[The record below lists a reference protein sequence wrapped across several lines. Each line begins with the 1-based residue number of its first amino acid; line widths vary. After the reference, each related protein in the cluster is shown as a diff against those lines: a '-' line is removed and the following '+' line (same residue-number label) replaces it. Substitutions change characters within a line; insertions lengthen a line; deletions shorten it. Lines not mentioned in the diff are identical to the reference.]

1 MDNLKEVAKRYLTG
15 WKTIPNY
22 ISFVRI
28 ALIPVFG
35 VLFYKG
41 FLGWAV
47 AILIL
52 SGITDFIDGKIARK
66 FNQISELGKMLDP
79 LADKLTQITIA
90 ILLFMQ
96 FNSCGNELMNAYSWI
111 FLIFIAKEAIFV
123 IGGVT
128 MLMCGLKPTAAEIYG
143 KVATFVFYGV
153 MVVMFVFGPEVGVL
167 SAKYALPDV
176 WCIVLVAVSAIL
188 ALIAFVAYMP
198 DVFRQIKEKRN
209 QSK

>member
-1 MDNLKEVAKRYLTG
+1 MDIIKRYLTG
-15 WKTIPNY
+15 WKTVPNF

-28 ALIPVFG
+28 LLIPVFG

-41 FLGWAV
+41 YLGWSL
-47 AILIL
+47 AILII

-90 ILLFMQ
+90 IILFLK
-96 FNSCGNELMNAYSWI
+96 FNAVNDSVIRAFSWI
-111 FLIFIAKEAIFV
+111 FLVFLIKEAIFV

-128 MLMCGLKPTAAEIYG
+128 MIVLGMMPSAAEIYG

-153 MVVMFVFGPEVGVL
+153 MVVLFLFGPEVGVFA
-167 SAKYALPDV
+167 SVFTLPGV
-176 WCIVLVAVSAIL
+176 ACIVLVSISAVL
-188 ALIAFVAYMP
+188 ALVAFASYMP
-198 DVFRQIKEKRN
+198 GVLQQVKEKYG
-209 QSK
+209 KK